1 MLKSTFKYWF
11 IVMAGYC
18 VFALWFALQIV
29 WEPRCSSSCTKPYPP
44 HVALEVFF
52 LLLLPLL
59 IGFMAGRSVNKDLPD
74 PTSSNSECLAVLKAE
89 MLSGEN
95 SSNFT
100 ALSEF
105 SQLLQSAANALREAW
120 KVARKNNMEKTAKE
134 IADTV
139 LDVESA
145 ALLTAETLKSQSNAS

>member
-1 MLKSTFKYWF
+1 M
-11 IVMAGYC
+11 
-18 VFALWFALQIV
+18 
-29 WEPRCSSSCTKPYPP
+29 
-44 HVALEVFF
+44 
-52 LLLLPLL
+52 
-59 IGFMAGRSVNKDLPD
+59 
-74 PTSSNSECLAVLKAE
+74 VLKDE

-105 SQLLQSAANALREAW
+105 SQLLQIAANALREAW
-120 KVARKNNMEKTAKE
+120 KVARDNNMEKTAKE

-145 ALLTAETLKSQSNAS
+145 ARLTAETLKSQPSAS

>member
-11 IVMAGYC
+11 IVIAGYC

-74 PTSSNSECLAVLKAE
+74 STSSKC
-89 MLSGEN
+89 
-95 SSNFT
+95 
-100 ALSEF
+100 
-105 SQLLQSAANALREAW
+105 
-120 KVARKNNMEKTAKE
+120 
-134 IADTV
+134 
-139 LDVESA
+139 
-145 ALLTAETLKSQSNAS
+145 

>member
-1 MLKSTFKYWF
+1 M
-11 IVMAGYC
+11 
-18 VFALWFALQIV
+18 
-29 WEPRCSSSCTKPYPP
+29 
-44 HVALEVFF
+44 
-52 LLLLPLL
+52 
-59 IGFMAGRSVNKDLPD
+59 
-74 PTSSNSECLAVLKAE
+74 VLKDE

-105 SQLLQSAANALREAW
+105 SQLLQIAANALREAW

-145 ALLTAETLKSQSNAS
+145 ARLTAETLKSQPSAS